1 MDENDRKSAKKLIFR
16 KLNSSSIHHTTLSS
30 LSKPQ
35 ATAVT
40 TKLNALQKL
49 AALCGR
55 TLPMSTITRPTMTLD
70 EEISSYIK
78 SAISVENFKDF
89 WMKNGKRFPRL
100 ANLVRTVNIIPAA
113 SISSEALFSVA
124 GYISRKQ
131 RLSLSSKTIRY
142 LLVLKNQH
150 SIDQLEQNYS

>member
-35 ATAVT
+35 ATAVI

-55 TLPMSTITRPTMTLD
+55 TLTVSRTTRPAMTLD
-70 EEISSYIK
+70 EEISTYVK
-78 SAISVENFKDF
+78 SAISIENFQEF
-89 WMKNGKRFPRL
+89 WIENGKRLPRL
-100 ANLVRTVNIIPAA
+100 ANLVRTVNIIPAT
-113 SISSEALFSVA
+113 SISSVALFSVA
-124 GYISRKQ
+124 SYINRKQ
-131 RLSLSSKTIRY
+131 RSSLSSKTIRY

-150 SIDQLEQNYS
+150 LIDQLEQNYS